1 MRLPYYLRLLA
12 LLGAGIPIAA
22 GAGTSYNL
30 GSTPAR
36 LSIDGAPRGDENV
49 GATVN
54 LYVDAGQAFIE
65 SRPFGGTFFTS
76 AGAFQGGSMP
86 NADGDPSGVPTS
98 NLSLKL
104 LAPYLGTYLGVGW
117 KGSETN
123 NRFKWMVTLGIV
135 RPYSPTVAMNIMQA
149 DSGGMSDNRTNI
161 HYRLSLHSGFSLR
174 MQF

>member
-1 MRLPYYLRLLA
+1 
-12 LLGAGIPIAA
+12 
-22 GAGTSYNL
+22 
-30 GSTPAR
+30 
-36 LSIDGAPRGDENV
+36 
-49 GATVN
+49 
-54 LYVDAGQAFIE
+54 
-65 SRPFGGTFFTS
+65 
-76 AGAFQGGSMP
+76 MP